1 MRIASIQM
9 EVTDRPKTE
18 NLAHAEE
25 LLKRAE
31 GADLI
36 LLPEIWNTGYFSFD
50 RYQEESE
57 TLEGE
62 TTERMSLM
70 ARRLGAHIFAGSWII
85 RGEDGLYNTGFLF
98 DRAGKLIATYRKIHL
113 FGFGSR
119 EQQILK
125 RGKDVV
131 TVKTELGNLGLATCY
146 DLRFP
151 ELFRTMMMRGA
162 EIFLIASGWP
172 YPRLE
177 HWLLFNRV
185 RALEN
190 LCFLVSSNCVG
201 VNQGVRFCGHSMV
214 VDPWGIVMAGG
225 GDEETIVMADIDL
238 RKVAGVRREFPA
250 LEDLVLPIRN

>member
-1 MRIASIQM
+1 MRVASIQM
-9 EVTDRPKTE
+9 EITDRSKSE

-31 GADLI
+31 GSDLI

-50 RYQEESE
+50 RYQGESE
-57 TLEGE
+57 TLTGE
-62 TTERMSLM
+62 TAERMSIM
-70 ARRLGAHIFAGSWII
+70 ARRLGAVLFAGSWVVKD
-85 RGEDGLYNTGFLF
+85 EDGLYNTGFLF
-98 DRAGKLIATYRKIHL
+98 GRRGELLATYRKIHL

-125 RGKDVV
+125 RGKDIV
-131 TVKTELGNLGLATCY
+131 TVKTELGTLGLATCY

-151 ELFRTMMMRGA
+151 ELFREMMVRGA

-190 LCFLVSSNCVG
+190 LCFLVSANCVG
-201 VNQGVRFCGHSMV
+201 VNQGIRFCGHSMV
-214 VDPWGIVMAGG
+214 VDPWGIATAGG
-225 GDEETIVMADIDL
+225 GDEETIVRADIDVS
-238 RKVAGVRREFPA
+238 KVSGVRGEFPA
-250 LEDLVLPIRN
+250 LEDIVLSG